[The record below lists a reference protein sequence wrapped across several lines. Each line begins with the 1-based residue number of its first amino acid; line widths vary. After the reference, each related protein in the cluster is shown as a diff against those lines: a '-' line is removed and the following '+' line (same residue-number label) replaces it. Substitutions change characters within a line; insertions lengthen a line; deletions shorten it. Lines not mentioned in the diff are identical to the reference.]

1 MNLEEMNN
9 KQAQAL
15 AADNAPVAP
24 VAESAG
30 ITDPV
35 AEPATPVV
43 QEAKSGGDTAAPE
56 SQPTAT
62 ENKVEAPDYGKF
74 LEESSG
80 GLFKSV
86 EDFTSSLDKV
96 KNYDELQAKVQELE
110 SKNPYANDYVK
121 KLNALYAEGKTQDQ
135 IDAFSAL
142 SKLGDITS
150 MDAFEVKVQRLIFD
164 GYPRATAERQVK
176 AQFGL
181 NINLNEDELTLEELA
196 ENKIKLEDAQIALKI
211 SSKEDA
217 SYLQN
222 QLAKIE
228 GSEDKQSRLLA
239 EAAAKESYTK
249 KLTPFVNQLASS
261 YEKGLNVSTSV
272 GDNKIDYK
280 LDFDDNFRMDIAKQA
295 KEFFLDNEVND
306 ENVRSFKDFA
316 NAQYVASKLQSE
328 ILPNA
333 IKHGYS
339 IGYKAASDEFQNT
352 SGLPN
357 QGQAPV
363 ASNPD
368 ALLKEAQRRAAFG
381 ED

>member
-1 MNLEEMNN
+1 MNLDEMNS

-15 AADNAPVAP
+15 AADSASAVP
-24 VAESAG
+24 VAESVG
-30 ITDPV
+30 TTDPV

-43 QEAKSGGDTAAPE
+43 PEAESGGDTVDPE
-56 SQPTAT
+56 SQPTAA
-62 ENKVEAPDYGKF
+62 ENNVEAPDFGKF

-86 EDFTSSLDKV
+86 EDFTSSLDKI
-96 KNYDELQAKVQELE
+96 KNYDKLQARVQELE
-110 SKNPYANDYVK
+110 NKNPYANDYVK
-121 KLNALYAEGKTQDQ
+121 KLNALYAEGKTQEQ

-150 MDAFEVKVQRLIFD
+150 MDPFEVKVQRLIFD

-181 NINLNEDELTLEELA
+181 NINLNEDELTPEELA

-228 GSEDKQSRLLA
+228 GNEDKQSRLLA
-239 EAAAKESYTK
+239 EAAAKEAYAK

-261 YEKGLNVSTSV
+261 YEKGLSVSTSI
-272 GDNKIDYK
+272 GDNKIEYK

-306 ENVRSFKDFA
+306 ENIRSFKDFA

-368 ALLKEAQRRAAFG
+368 ALLKEAQRRSAFG

>member
-1 MNLEEMNN
+1 MNLDEMNS

-15 AADNAPVAP
+15 ANNAAVAP
-24 VAESAG
+24 VAESVG
-30 ITDPV
+30 TTDPA

-43 QEAKSGGDTAAPE
+43 PEAESGGDTVTPE
-56 SQPTAT
+56 SQPTAD

-86 EDFTSSLDKV
+86 EDFTSSLDKI
-96 KNYDELQAKVQELE
+96 KNYDELQAKVKELE
-110 SKNPYANDYVK
+110 NKNPYANDYVK
-121 KLNALYAEGKTQDQ
+121 KLNALYAEGKTQEQ

-142 SKLGDITS
+142 SKLGDISS
-150 MDAFEVKVQRLIFD
+150 MDPFEVKVQRLIFD

-181 NINLNEDELTLEELA
+181 NINLNEDELTPEELS

-228 GSEDKQSRLLA
+228 GSEDKQARLLA
-239 EAAAKESYTK
+239 EAAAKESYAN

-261 YEKGLNVSTSV
+261 YEKGLSVSTSI

-306 ENVRSFKDFA
+306 ENIRAFKDFA